1 MAAEGEKNLSGKP
14 AERKQV
20 ERENAFQLHYFPEI
34 PLDQADN
41 NRSVSS
47 GAVHHLRPSFVRDS
61 GCSPD
66 SAAANNLGVTNES
79 QAHIPTG
86 KTIEDIE
93 TEAYIRGFNKG
104 ERAGFD
110 AAGERIDSLQAMLKG
125 AIEELGR
132 IQNQI
137 QLEGEKEIVDL
148 ALSVA
153 ERVIRQELHAN
164 REAISAVVREAL
176 KKVEHQ
182 QSIVIKMNPADIQFL
197 DKSQLPFADGGD
209 QSVSNRIRIEAD
221 ESISRGGCFIETESG
236 DVDARI
242 ETQIEIIKAAFRE
255 KIG

>member
-1 MAAEGEKNLSGKP
+1 MAGEGKNLSGKP
-14 AERKQV
+14 AERKRV
-20 ERENAFQLHYFPEI
+20 DRENTFQLHYFPEI
-34 PLDQADN
+34 PLDQVDS

-47 GAVHHLRPSFVRDS
+47 GAVHHLSSRFVRDS
-61 GCSPD
+61 GCSPG
-66 SAAANNLGVTNES
+66 STTANNLGVANET
-79 QAHIPTG
+79 QANIPSG

-110 AAGERIDSLQAMLKG
+110 AAGERIDSLQAMLTG

-132 IQNQI
+132 IQQQI

-148 ALSVA
+148 ALVVA
-153 ERVIRQELHAN
+153 ERIVRQELHAN
-164 REAISAVVREAL
+164 REAISAVVQEAL

-197 DKSQLPFADGGD
+197 DQSQSPFADNGD
-209 QSVSNRIRIEAD
+209 QSVSNRIRVEAD

>member
-1 MAAEGEKNLSGKP
+1 MVVEEGKNLSGKP

-20 ERENAFQLHYFPEI
+20 DRENTFQLHYFPEI

-41 NRSVSS
+41 NRSVSA
-47 GAVHHLRPSFVRDS
+47 GAVHHLSPKFVRDS
-61 GCSPD
+61 GCSPG
-66 SAAANNLGVTNES
+66 SATANNIGVANES
-79 QAHIPTG
+79 QAHISSG

-110 AAGERIDSLQAMLKG
+110 AAGERIDSLQAMLTG

-132 IQNQI
+132 IQKQV

-148 ALSVA
+148 ALVVA
-153 ERVIRQELHAN
+153 ERVVRQELHAN
-164 REAISAVVREAL
+164 REAISIVVQEAL

-197 DKSQLPFADGGD
+197 DQSKLPFADNGD